1 MKKKVLGKG
10 LEALIP
16 RAQEARREY
25 DMVPL
30 DQIRQNPNQPRKNFK
45 PGTLAEL
52 VHSIKEK
59 GVIQPILIRKVAA
72 GYELVAGER
81 RLRAAR
87 EAGLETIP
95 AVVRNITEGEA
106 LEMAIIENVQREDL
120 NPIEVA
126 EAFAALGND
135 FGLSQE
141 EIAAKVGKE
150 RPTVANYLRLL
161 KLPREIREGIVE
173 EKISMGHAKAILT
186 VSPEPLM
193 QEAYRKIV
201 ARSLS
206 VRQAEILSRTI
217 MRNRKIELKNKENI
231 IPVEVRDL
239 LVDLQ
244 KRLGARVKMRGTIRR
259 GVIEIHYASMD
270 QLDGIINKIKGER

>member
-16 RAQEARREY
+16 RAQEGRREY
-25 DMVPL
+25 DMIPL
-30 DQIRQNPNQPRKNFK
+30 AQIRQNPNQPRKNFK

-120 NPIEVA
+120 NPMEVA
-126 EAFAALGND
+126 EAFATLGSD

-161 KLPREIREGIVE
+161 KLPLKIREGIVE

-206 VRQAEILSRTI
+206 VRQAEVLSRSI
-217 MRNRKIELKNKENI
+217 MRNRKKGLKNKENI
-231 IPVEVRDL
+231 LPVEVREL
-239 LVDLQ
+239 LVELQ

-270 QLDGIINKIKGER
+270 QLDGIVTKIKGE